1 MPMSP
6 AFIGNYVTERRQ
18 LKFTKINRLF
28 SLEEEFEDSK
38 GVIRIRKL
46 KYRQHNGQKK
56 KYKQQST
63 KYLVSFLGKKVV
75 HKETK

>member
-18 LKFTKINRLF
+18 LKFTKIKVNRLF

-38 GVIRIRKL
+38 G
-46 KYRQHNGQKK
+46 
-56 KYKQQST
+56 
-63 KYLVSFLGKKVV
+63 
-75 HKETK
+75 